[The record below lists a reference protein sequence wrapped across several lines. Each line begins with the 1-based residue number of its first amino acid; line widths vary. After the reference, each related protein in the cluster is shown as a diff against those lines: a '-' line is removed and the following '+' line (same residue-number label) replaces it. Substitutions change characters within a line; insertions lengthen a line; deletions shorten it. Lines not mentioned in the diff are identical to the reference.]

1 MDDFVREEERI
12 AKQEEALAE
21 KCEERQ
27 AEKRED
33 NGGDGSGGT
42 RKMLL
47 GLMIGI
53 AVTLAIFVG
62 YGEMKDYNQESIV
75 KSVLS
80 SRGYKVDSVEVL
92 QYSTYQTQ
100 QGTLKNVIAQ
110 GSFNGYLY
118 QAKVQFLK
126 GRAPADNGFEFKQ
139 GGSTISGGMFYNF

>member
-1 MDDFVREEERI
+1 MDDFVSEDERI
-12 AKQEEALAE
+12 AKQGENLAE
-21 KCEERQ
+21 RREERQ
-27 AEKRED
+27 SDKREG
-33 NGGDGSGGT
+33 NGGDSSGGT

-47 GLMIGI
+47 GLIIGI

-75 KSVLS
+75 KTVLA
-80 SRGYKVDSVEVL
+80 SRGYKVESVEVL

-100 QGTLKNVIAQ
+100 QGTLENVIAQ

-126 GRAPADNGFEFKQ
+126 GRSPADNGFEFKQ
-139 GGSTISGGMFYNF
+139 GASTISGGMFYNF